1 MSLKLSSTRWAK
13 GRGSFLA
20 CWGPACRLHWE
31 KWRQFLEVPSQVLW
45 GITDCW
51 PSQRARSLL
60 KKGVVFAQVSL
71 GMKKKTSILSDN
83 MIAKSEG
90 FGQGKLSCVCLLLNP
105 NLFSM
110 FLWKIRGCYKLSHAI
125 IDFSKHSTD
134 INSGTLVSL
143 RQRKK
148 SLRGLLAR
156 AGRTGRQRWRQRSF
170 FSLSYYMLYAPL
182 LFQWLQK
189 RKMEICSLL
198 R

>member
-1 MSLKLSSTRWAK
+1 
-13 GRGSFLA
+13 
-20 CWGPACRLHWE
+20 
-31 KWRQFLEVPSQVLW
+31 
-45 GITDCW
+45 
-51 PSQRARSLL
+51 
-60 KKGVVFAQVSL
+60 
-71 GMKKKTSILSDN
+71 MKKKTNILSDN

-156 AGRTGRQRWRQRSF
+156 AGRTGRQR
-170 FSLSYYMLYAPL
+170 
-182 LFQWLQK
+182 
-189 RKMEICSLL
+189 
-198 R
+198 